1 MVDSVFG
8 IMDEPPIHYWVMGA
22 PEGEEWQSAWEWP
35 LPEEE
40 RMDFYFAEGRTG
52 AVGSANDGALRLD
65 PGTDGVDEYT
75 VD

>member
-1 MVDSVFG
+1 MVAPVFRDHG
-8 IMDEPPIHYWVMGA
+8 RTPIHYWVMGA

-40 RMDFYFAEGRTG
+40 RMDFAEGRTG
-52 AVGSANDGALRLD
+52 TVGSANDGALRLD
-65 PGTDGVDEYT
+65 PGTHGVDEYT